1 MPAVEIEDRVT
12 VATPE
17 GVDLELVVAG
27 LGSRFMSSLVD
38 TALQVVVIIALLIPA
53 RVAGG
58 AAGSALAAVAVM
70 VVAVGLPTAFDAF
83 AAGRTPGRRLT
94 GLTLV
99 MADGATVPLVSAAV
113 RNIVRI
119 IDFLPAAYSVGVLS
133 VLATPRNQRLGDL
146 AANTLVVR
154 AAPGGRSAPV
164 VVPGAVRPDAP
175 AARPGAGAPAM
186 AGWDLTGV
194 RPADEAVVRSFLA
207 RRAGLDPTS
216 RARVA
221 GDLARRLE
229 PAVVGPDRAA
239 GDEAYLEQVLAAREA
254 RGR

>member
-12 VATPE
+12 VSTPE

-27 LGSRFMSSLVD
+27 LGSRFMSSLID
-38 TALQVVVIIALLIPA
+38 TALQAAVIIALLVA
-53 RVAGG
+53 AGVAGG
-58 AAGSALAAVAVM
+58 SVGPALAAVAALA
-70 VVAVGLPTAFDAF
+70 VAVGLPTAFDAF
-83 AAGRTPGRRLT
+83 AGGRTPGRRLT
-94 GLTLV
+94 GLVLV
-99 MADGATVPLVSAAV
+99 MADGGTVTLVPAAV

-119 IDFLPAAYSVGVLS
+119 VDFLPTAYSVGVLS

-146 AANTLVVR
+146 AAGTLVVR
-154 AAPGGRSAPV
+154 SAPVGRSTPV
-164 VVPGAVRPDAP
+164 VVPGALRPEGPAP
-175 AARPGAGAPAM
+175 PGAVAPTM

-194 RPADEAVVRSFLA
+194 RPADEEVVRSFLA

-229 PAVVGPDRAA
+229 PVVIGPDRTA
-239 GDEAYLEQVLAAREA
+239 GDEPFLEQVLAARDA
-254 RGR
+254 RRS